1 MQTHFDYGTRV
12 HFLFFPSF
20 ILFLSYFPLFSS
32 SSFFLFFFPFLF
44 FLVLS
49 FSLSFFLSC
58 VGVPVKCAWCPCFES
73 YFFTLFFL
81 FYPYVL
87 VCYVCVARMHWYVT
101 RMLPVCIRMSSVC
114 TRMYSYV
121 LVRCL
126 IHDPWKCLILCF
138 MEDVKRRRRIF
149 LSLSKFECG
158 PEDINSR
165 EICLHLTFPANWNK
179 RDKI

>member
-20 ILFLSYFPLFSS
+20 ILFLSYFPLFLSL
-32 SSFFLFFFPFLF
+32 SFFLFF
-44 FLVLS
+44 LS
-49 FSLSFFLSC
+49 VSFLSC
-58 VGVPVKCAWCPCFES
+58 VVFLSLLLSFLCWCSCFES

-87 VCYVCVARMHWYVT
+87 VCYACVARMHWYVT
-101 RMLPVCIRMSSVC
+101 RMLPVRIRMSSVC